1 MNETYVDALANMW
14 LMKKQEIERAKLD
27 LVAIENKMMP
37 MLEQTEEGSR
47 TTTTPAGHKVTLR
60 RGYNYSFDGTALH
73 RIRKSIPPAMLPLK
87 TKEVL
92 DEPRLRELRS
102 NEPETYRILATA
114 IRKRPAKPYIKIE
127 AASDV

>member
-1 MNETYVDALANMW
+1 MW

-27 LVAIENKMMP
+27 LVSIENEMMP
-37 MLEQTEEGSR
+37 LLDQKEEGSR

-60 RGYNYSFDGTALH
+60 CGFNYSFNGTALN
-73 RIRKSIPPAMLPLK
+73 RIRAQIPAALLPLK
-87 TKEVL
+87 TKEIL

-127 AASDV
+127 AADV

>member
-1 MNETYVDALANMW
+1 MNKTYIDGLADMW

-27 LVAIENKMMP
+27 LVSIEKEMMP
-37 MLEQTEEGSR
+37 LLDQKEEGSR

-60 RGYNYSFDGTALH
+60 CGFNYSFNGTALN
-73 RIRKSIPPAMLPLK
+73 RIRAQIPAALLPLQ
-87 TKEVL
+87 TKEIL

-114 IRKRPAKPYIKIE
+114 IRKRPAKPYIRVE
-127 AASDV
+127 PADV

>member
-1 MNETYVDALANMW
+1 MNKTYIDGLADMW

-27 LVAIENKMMP
+27 LVSIEKEMMP
-37 MLEQTEEGSR
+37 LLDQKEEGSR
-47 TTTTPAGHKVTLR
+47 TTTTPMGHKVTLR

-73 RIRKSIPPAMLPLK
+73 RIRAQIPAALLPLK
-87 TKEVL
+87 TKEIL

>member
-1 MNETYVDALANMW
+1 MNETYIDGLVDMW
-14 LMKKQEIERAKLD
+14 LMKKQELERAKLD
-27 LVAIENKMMP
+27 LVTIEQKMIP
-37 MLEQTEEGSR
+37 LLEQTEEGSR
-47 TTTTPAGHKVTLR
+47 TTNTPAGHKVTLR
-60 RGYNYSFDGTALH
+60 RGFNYTFDGTALH
-73 RIRKSIPPAMLPLK
+73 RIRAQIPAALLPLK

-102 NEPETYRILATA
+102 NEPETYAILATA

>member
-1 MNETYVDALANMW
+1 MNKTYIDGLADMW

-27 LVAIENKMMP
+27 LVSIEKEMMP
-37 MLEQTEEGSR
+37 LLDQKEEGSR

-60 RGYNYSFDGTALH
+60 CGFNYSFNGTALN
-73 RIRKSIPPAMLPLK
+73 RIRAQIPAALLPLK
-87 TKEVL
+87 TKEIL

-114 IRKRPAKPYIKIE
+114 IRKRPAKPYIRVE
-127 AASDV
+127 PADV

>member
-1 MNETYVDALANMW
+1 MW

-27 LVAIENKMMP
+27 LVSIEKEMMP
-37 MLEQTEEGSR
+37 LLDQKEEGSR

-60 RGYNYSFDGTALH
+60 CGFNYSFNGTALN
-73 RIRKSIPPAMLPLK
+73 RIRAQIPAALLPLK
-87 TKEVL
+87 TKEIL

-114 IRKRPAKPYIKIE
+114 IRKRPAKPYIRVE
-127 AASDV
+127 PADV

>member
-1 MNETYVDALANMW
+1 MNKTYIDGLADMW

-27 LVAIENKMMP
+27 LVSIEKEMMP
-37 MLEQTEEGSR
+37 MLDQKEEGSR

-60 RGYNYSFDGTALH
+60 RGYNYTFDGTALH
-73 RIRKSIPPAMLPLK
+73 RIRAQIPAALLPLK

-102 NEPETYRILATA
+102 NEPETYAILATA

>member
-1 MNETYVDALANMW
+1 MNKTYIDGLADMW

-27 LVAIENKMMP
+27 LVSIENKMMP
-37 MLEQTEEGSR
+37 LLDQKEEGSR
-47 TTTTPAGHKVTLR
+47 TTTTPMGHKVTLCC
-60 RGYNYSFDGTALH
+60 GFNYTFDGTTLN

-102 NEPETYRILATA
+102 NEPEPYRILATA
-114 IRKRPAKPYIKIE
+114 IRKRPAKPYIRVE
-127 AASDV
+127 PADV

>member
-1 MNETYVDALANMW
+1 MNETYIDGLADMW

-27 LVAIENKMMP
+27 LVTIEQKMMP
-37 MLEQTEEGSR
+37 LLEQTEEGSR
-47 TTTTPAGHKVTLR
+47 TTTTPAGNKVTLR
-60 RGYNYSFDGTALH
+60 CGFNYSFNGTALH
-73 RIRKSIPPAMLPLK
+73 RIRAQIPAALLPLK

-102 NEPETYRILATA
+102 NEPETYAILATA